1 MKMKLIL
8 ICILLLVVFL
18 QMRNTE
24 GFTDDSF
31 KLVKKEENCRVN
43 TEILNDVNKFQKQT
57 CKESKNLNSS
67 ETSQNRLTCR
77 DFETKKIYLDV
88 DQRSWCD
95 GIDTPKLVNSNM
107 EGNYDGI
114 GKLEVTG
121 PGPLP
126 LSNKDL
132 TASEFPF
139 NLNMV
144 EKEFTDVNNKKND

>member
-1 MKMKLIL
+1 MKLIL
-8 ICILLLVVFL
+8 ICILLLIVFL

-57 CKESKNLNSS
+57 CKESTNLNSS

-77 DFETKKIYLDV
+77 DFETKKIFLDV

-95 GIDTPKLVNSNM
+95 GVEGPKLIDASA
-107 EGNYDGI
+107 EGKFTGI

-126 LSNKDL
+126 LNDSDL
-132 TASEFPF
+132 IASEFPF

-144 EKEFTDVNNKKND
+144 EKDFLDTNNKKNE